1 MLVNMGTGRAGTRP
15 SGTLHGRRRPER
27 TGYGGLSVEELDVG
41 KQILR
46 SPARA
51 RRGSLDEAILD
62 GSGVVAFD
70 FDGTLT
76 VRDSFMA
83 FLRWRTP
90 AARFYLGLA
99 RLGPAA
105 FAYLRHRDRGVIKA
119 AAVREFLK
127 GVTRTQLE
135 TDARA
140 FAEATAA
147 RLLRPDALRVWGE
160 WRERRAELVIVTASP
175 EILVAPFARGLGAHR
190 LIGTRMAFD
199 AADRVAGHFEGE
211 NCRGAEKV
219 RRLREAYGDE
229 IALRAAY
236 GDTSGDAQML
246 ELAEEKGYRVF
257 TQKP

>member
-1 MLVNMGTGRAGTRP
+1 MGTGRAGTRSP
-15 SGTLHGRRRPER
+15 GLPQGRRLAP
-27 TGYGGLSVEELDVG
+27 GVGSSGLIVEGHDVG

-51 RRGSLDEAILD
+51 RRGSLDEAIL
-62 GSGVVAFD
+62 GGGGVVAFD

-90 AARFYLGLA
+90 PVRFYLGLL

-105 FAYLRHRDRGVIKA
+105 IAYLRHRDRGAIKA

-135 TDARA
+135 ADART
-140 FAEATAA
+140 FAEKSAS

-199 AADRVAGHFEGE
+199 ADDRVAGGFEGE
-211 NCRGAEKV
+211 NCRGPEKV
-219 RRLREAYGDE
+219 RRLREVYGDE
-229 IALRAAY
+229 VALRAAY
-236 GDTSGDAQML
+236 GDTSGDVQML
-246 ELAEEKGYRVF
+246 EIAEEQGYRVF